1 MLVLGFTAY
10 FEMTPDLLPNLDFPY
25 AVVITTYPG
34 ASPEQ
39 VETTVTKPLE
49 QSMATLDKIK
59 NITSTSSENYSM
71 VMMEFSEDAN
81 MDSITV
87 DIRGNIDKVKGYW
100 PEEVSTPILMK
111 INPNMLPVTV
121 AAVSYE
127 GKDTAELSNF
137 INDSIMNNL
146 EGVEGVASVS
156 ASGLLEQGVN
166 VVISQEKI
174 DGVNQK
180 IQDAI
185 EGKFDEAREEI
196 DSAKTEIDSGLTQAQ
211 SGQQEL
217 VYSKEQLEQKE
228 QEAQ

>member
-1 MLVLGFTAY
+1 MVKFSVKKPLTVFVAVILVLVLGFTAY

-71 VMMEFSEDAN
+71 VMMEFSDDAN

-100 PEEVSTPILMK
+100 PEEISTPILMK

-166 VVISQEKI
+166 VVISQ
-174 DGVNQK
+174 
-180 IQDAI
+180 
-185 EGKFDEAREEI
+185 
-196 DSAKTEIDSGLTQAQ
+196 
-211 SGQQEL
+211 
-217 VYSKEQLEQKE
+217 
-228 QEAQ
+228 